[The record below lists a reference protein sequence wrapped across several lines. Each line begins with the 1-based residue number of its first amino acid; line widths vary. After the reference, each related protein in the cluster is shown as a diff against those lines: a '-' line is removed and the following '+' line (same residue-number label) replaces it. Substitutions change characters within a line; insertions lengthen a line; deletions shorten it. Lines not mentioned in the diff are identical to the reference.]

1 MILIIGG
8 TTEGRNAAAA
18 VDRENKPFFYSTR
31 DGLQTIDC
39 TNAIMR
45 SGAMDVDG
53 LSAFIRDKDISL
65 IVDAGHPFA
74 ASLHDNVARA
84 GSLCGIPTVRYERRY
99 PKLPTSATVCNDMA
113 DAVGRL
119 KENPPVRLLALTG
132 VQTIASLKP
141 YWTEHETF
149 FRILDRDISRKIA
162 AKTGFP
168 ADHIIYYSTNEDD
181 LRIFNEYLPD
191 AIITKESG
199 ESGFFADKIDAAE
212 AIGAKVFVIRRP
224 PLPSYDA
231 TVTGPMGLRRAIE
244 RLLPDF
250 YSLKSGLTTGT
261 CAAAAAQA
269 ATRLAFLD
277 ESPAEVAVTL
287 PDGEDIIVRI
297 SEYSAEGEMFTAVVV
312 KESGDDP
319 DVTNGCHVRATVRR
333 KPNVDIEISGG
344 RGIGRVT
351 LPGLGLPVG
360 SPAINKV
367 PLEMIRTE
375 IQKIADRGVAAEISI
390 DEGEE
395 LALRTFNPKVGV
407 VGGISVIGTKGVV
420 MPFSNEAFIE
430 SIRREISVAK
440 AMNLNRIVINSG
452 ANSQETLKQLYPDL
466 PPQGFIHYGNAIGD
480 TLDALRQSFD
490 GSVFRPEIS
499 MGLMIGKAA
508 KLAEGHFNTHSHN
521 VEFNRDFLR
530 EIARQAG
537 CSTAGIE
544 ALSSLK
550 LAREIYT
557 LLPDDDLTKLSHAIL
572 SLCHRHASQRM
583 EMPLTIHLISQSGSV
598 VATLPA

>member
-8 TTEGRNAAAA
+8 TTEGRNAAAV

-39 TNAIMR
+39 INAIMR
-45 SGAMDVDG
+45 SGAMDVDE
-53 LSAFIRDKDISL
+53 LSTFIRDNHISL
-65 IVDAGHPFA
+65 IIDAGHPFA
-74 ASLHDNVARA
+74 ASLHANIARA
-84 GSLCGIPTVRYERRY
+84 ASLCGVPTVRYERRY
-99 PKLPTSATVCNDMA
+99 PKLPASATVCDNMNDA
-113 DAVGRL
+113 IRRL
-119 KENPPVRLLALTG
+119 KENPPARLLALTG

-141 YWTEHETF
+141 YWTEHVTF
-149 FRILDRDISRKIA
+149 FRILDRDISREIA
-162 AKTGFP
+162 SKAGFP
-168 ADHIIYYSTNEDD
+168 IDHIIYYSTDADD
-181 LRIFNEYLPD
+181 RRIFDEYRPD

-199 ESGFFADKIDAAE
+199 ESGFFVDKINAAE

-231 TVTGPMGLRRAIE
+231 TVTGPIGLRRAIE

-269 ATRLAFLD
+269 AARFAFLK
-277 ESPAEVAVTL
+277 EQPEEVAVTL
-287 PDGEDIIVRI
+287 PDGEDISVRI
-297 SEYSAEGEMFTAVVV
+297 SEYSTAVDSYTAVVV

-319 DVTNGCHVRATVRR
+319 DVTNGCHIRATIRR
-333 KPNVDIEISGG
+333 KPNAGIEISAG

-375 IQKIADRGVAAEISI
+375 IRKIADSGVAVEISI

-395 LALRTFNPKVGV
+395 LAQRTFNPKVGV

-440 AMNLNRIVINSG
+440 AMNLSRIVINSG
-452 ANSQETLKQLYPDL
+452 ANSQEALKRLYPDL

-480 TLDALRQSFD
+480 TLDALRQAFE
-490 GSVFRPEIS
+490 GCTFKPEIS

-521 VEFNRDFLR
+521 VELNRDFLK
-530 EIARQAG
+530 ETARQAG
-537 CSTAGIE
+537 CSTPGIE

-557 LLPDDDLTKLSHAIL
+557 LLPANDLAKLSHAIL
-572 SLCHRHASQRM
+572 SLCHRHASQRLG
-583 EMPLTIHLISQSGSV
+583 MPLTVHLISQSGTV
-598 VATLPA
+598 IATLPA